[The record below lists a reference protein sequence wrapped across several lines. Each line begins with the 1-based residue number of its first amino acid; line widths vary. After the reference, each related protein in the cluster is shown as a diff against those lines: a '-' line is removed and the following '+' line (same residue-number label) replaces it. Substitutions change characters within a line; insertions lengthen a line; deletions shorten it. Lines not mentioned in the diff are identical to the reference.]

1 MRNGGKNRK
10 LILSSPLIKIISI
23 TKRNPRKYVNIS
35 NNNNN
40 NFDNLSLSWKTN
52 NVGQTRCRAYN
63 LTEHNW

>member
-1 MRNGGKNRK
+1 MIARWEEKQHITDRK

-40 NFDNLSLSWKTN
+40 FDNLSLSW
-52 NVGQTRCRAYN
+52 
-63 LTEHNW
+63 

>member
-1 MRNGGKNRK
+1 MEEKTTYKIRK

-52 NVGQTRCRAYN
+52 NVG
-63 LTEHNW
+63 

>member
-1 MRNGGKNRK
+1 MEEKTTYKNRK

-40 NFDNLSLSWKTN
+40 NNFDNLSLSWKTN
-52 NVGQTRCRAYN
+52 NVG
-63 LTEHNW
+63 

>member
-40 NFDNLSLSWKTN
+40 FDNLSLSWKTN
-52 NVGQTRCRAYN
+52 NVG
-63 LTEHNW
+63 